1 MKFKINNNLLNFDNL
16 KKVHYNEYKIKKF
29 NSANGSNLIFNKNN
43 ESVKLSKK
51 EVHQQQSQ
59 SKSFN
64 SLTTLES
71 LPFKKRNFSK
81 FLEEEC
87 SIIATIHSNQ
97 LQNDS
102 SADSKIKLIQ
112 KGKELN

>member
-1 MKFKINNNLLNFDNL
+1 MKFKINNNLLNFDIL
-16 KKVHYNEYKIKKF
+16 TKVHFNEYKIQKF
-29 NSANGSNLIFNKNN
+29 NSANGSNLIFNINT
-43 ESVKLSKK
+43 ERVKLSKK
-51 EVHQQQSQ
+51 VNQQQSQ

-64 SLTTLES
+64 SISTLES

-112 KGKELN
+112 KSKELY

>member
-1 MKFKINNNLLNFDNL
+1 MKFKVNNNLLNFDNL
-16 KKVHYNEYKIKKF
+16 TKVHFNEYKIQKF
-29 NSANGSNLIFNKNN
+29 NSANGSNLILKKNN

-51 EVHQQQSQ
+51 VHQQQSQ
-59 SKSFN
+59 SIS
-64 SLTTLES
+64 TLES

-97 LQNDS
+97 LQYDS

-112 KGKELN
+112 KSKQLY